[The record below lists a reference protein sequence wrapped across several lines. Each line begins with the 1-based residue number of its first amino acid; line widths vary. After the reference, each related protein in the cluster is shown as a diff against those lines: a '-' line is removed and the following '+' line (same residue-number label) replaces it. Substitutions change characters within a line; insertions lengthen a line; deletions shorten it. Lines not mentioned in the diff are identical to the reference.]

1 MRPLDGDSMKVARRP
16 FAKGQSNPVHFRKD
30 RYRLPPYMLDAAT
43 TAVLVGFAI
52 ILVTAFILKFSRVQS
67 GKRFTIFLTVSTVVW
82 FVLTVLGEFITGWA
96 TNNICYRYLGCNDGF
111 FGYDAM
117 EHLLFG
123 FALMLALLWLSTT
136 FPKLSLVTQNRIKT
150 LVTLIAFVALA
161 AVIWEMFECA
171 WDQYRVVILHE
182 TLFSFKLHIDALSQ
196 SSNLDTMGD
205 ISFSLFGALIAS
217 GIAEFLRKGILKAR

>member
-1 MRPLDGDSMKVARRP
+1 
-16 FAKGQSNPVHFRKD
+16 
-30 RYRLPPYMLDAAT
+30 MLDAGT
-43 TAVLVGFAI
+43 TAVLIGFAI
-52 ILVTAFILKFSRVQS
+52 IIITAFALKFSRLPQRS
-67 GKRFTIFLTVSTVVW
+67 RLTVFLSIATAVW
-82 FVLTVLGEFITGWA
+82 LVLTVLGEFITGWA

-123 FALMLALLWLSTT
+123 FALLMCMLWLADR
-136 FPKLSLVTQNRIKT
+136 FPPLSLIARKRIKT
-150 LVTLIAFVALA
+150 IVTLIAYVALT

-217 GIAEFLRKGILKAR
+217 GIAEFLHKGVLKRRDP